1 MDDDNIETY
10 RFPQLSVVLPHS
22 STEDDAKEAATD
34 IIENGM
40 ELIHFE
46 IMSVL
51 LVETGKIQTPGGTRN
66 GKRYLVAF
74 RETDGEVIY
83 IHPDYY
89 KLVQG
94 SDE

>member
-1 MDDDNIETY
+1 MDDNDVEEV
-10 RFPQLSVVLPHS
+10 RLPHLSVVLPHS
-22 STEDDAKEAATD
+22 STEDDAKEAAAD
-34 IIENGM
+34 
-40 ELIHFE
+40 LIANSMKIAHFE
-46 IMSVL
+46 IMSVIL
-51 LVETGKIQTPGGTRN
+51 EETGTIPTPGGMRQ

-74 RETDGEVIY
+74 RETEGEVIY